1 MTAKLLNTNKDKSK
15 KITVSVFLD
24 RPNPQSTPW
33 IDFEVKVPDDMVC
46 IGGGGTGAEV
56 PKGALLTA
64 SYPND
69 HTKGRW
75 LVSTKDHVDP
85 NQSSQYCS

>member
-24 RPNPQSTPW
+24 RPNTQSTPW

-46 IGGGGTGAEV
+46 VGAEGTGAEV
-56 PKGALLTA
+56 AKVA
-64 SYPND
+64 
-69 HTKGRW
+69 
-75 LVSTKDHVDP
+75 
-85 NQSSQYCS
+85 